1 MATRAFPAIFSSQG
15 LSCLS
20 FRPPSRQRRPLPHQG
35 RKQDRLRADV
45 MSEVGSVY
53 GSPKCFQDKDK
64 MFDED
69 EMFDSEQVDVG
80 EAGQSDAIYE
90 L

>member
-1 MATRAFPAIFSSQG
+1 
-15 LSCLS
+15 
-20 FRPPSRQRRPLPHQG
+20 
-35 RKQDRLRADV
+35 

-80 EAGQSDAIYE
+80 EAGQGHAIYE
-90 L
+90 LQLTNKLIFGLVLSISTW

>member
-1 MATRAFPAIFSSQG
+1 
-15 LSCLS
+15 
-20 FRPPSRQRRPLPHQG
+20 
-35 RKQDRLRADV
+35 